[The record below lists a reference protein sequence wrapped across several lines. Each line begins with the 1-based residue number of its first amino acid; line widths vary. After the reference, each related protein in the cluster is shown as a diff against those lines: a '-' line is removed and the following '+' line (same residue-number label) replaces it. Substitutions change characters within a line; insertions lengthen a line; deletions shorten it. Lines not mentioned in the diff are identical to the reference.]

1 VASRRQ
7 KATPKA
13 APEPAAQA
21 PTQEPVPAGV
31 PEPSVGPL
39 IGANG
44 APITRRRKIR
54 VITNPPE
61 ETRPQTT
68 MGRAV
73 RPFAKPAQSG
83 TFAPF
88 AVAQARRGH

>member
-31 PEPSVGPL
+31 PEPV
-39 IGANG
+39 
-44 APITRRRKIR
+44 RRRKIR

-68 MGRAV
+68 MGRSI